1 MFALILDYES
11 AMFTLDTIKENT
23 TSTSEYV
30 NDMRKGTLHF
40 AQPLFKL
47 DVGGH
52 SEEEEEFAKNLQKRN
67 IIRISKGFFDK
78 IYLFIQAQIK
88 LFEEYFNILHS

>member
-1 MFALILDYES
+1 MILSKNYDEVFFVRDEEMFALILDYES

-23 TSTSEYV
+23 TGTSEYV
-30 NDMRKGTLHF
+30 NDMSKGTLHF

-47 DVGGH
+47 DVGGN

-67 IIRISKGFFDK
+67 MIK
-78 IYLFIQAQIK
+78 INF
-88 LFEEYFNILHS
+88 FNIC